1 MLHYFDD
8 ENLSSVVIKKR
19 FILIILF
26 NILIIACKTLLEG
39 KLIFE
44 MSIRKISVNVPKLR
58 YWEYWN
64 IGEIEKYWR
73 IKNRDRE

>member
-1 MLHYFDD
+1 MLHYFVD

-44 MSIRKISVNVPKLR
+44 MSIRKISGNVPKLR
-58 YWEYWN
+58 CWEYWN